1 MYQSRICRI
10 QSVNHERDCHR
21 LRQQLQWKFP
31 ELWQL
36 PRLLLLLGLL
46 LFVSLVCRFLDQLI
60 IKLVKNKNQKEH
72 DYNGTD
78 QANAGIDLF
87 FQV

>member
-1 MYQSRICRI
+1 MKEI
-10 QSVNHERDCHR
+10 VTDCDNSCSGNFR
-21 LRQQLQWKFP
+21 SFGSCFGFF
-31 ELWQL
+31 
-36 PRLLLLLGLL
+36 LLLGC
-46 LFVSLVCRFLDQLI
+46 FFCSLVCRFLDQLI

>member
-36 PRLLLLLGLL
+36 PRLLPFAWLLLLQPGLQ
-46 LFVSLVCRFLDQLI
+46 VSGSVD
-60 IKLVKNKNQKEH
+60 NQAGEKQEPE
-72 DYNGTD
+72 D

>member
-36 PRLLLLLGLL
+36 PRLLPFAWLLLLQPGLQ
-46 LFVSLVCRFLDQLI
+46 VLDQLI

>member
-1 MYQSRICRI
+1 M
-10 QSVNHERDCHR
+10 
-21 LRQQLQWKFP
+21 
-31 ELWQL
+31 
-36 PRLLLLLGLL
+36 PRLLP
-46 LFVSLVCRFLDQLI
+46 FAWYASFAALVWRFLDQLI

-87 FQV
+87 FQVSKGMFLFFS